1 MQISTQLFYTI
12 HHKLNEC
19 SKSRTRGEPQPDFGM
34 DIISSISTLRS
45 RGPFGPGPFCATKL
59 LQKADLDQEP
69 RINETLPRCV
79 DLTQGAPYV
88 LQKLLNYISYKQGY
102 CGALE
107 KQVDH
112 WEHQYVEDHQ
122 VSLDS
127 VKRDPPKAV
136 RKVCTDTKSRK

>member
-1 MQISTQLFYTI
+1 
-12 HHKLNEC
+12 
-19 SKSRTRGEPQPDFGM
+19 M
-34 DIISSISTLRS
+34 DIISLISTHWS
-45 RGPFGPGPFCATKL
+45 RGPFGPGPFFATKL
-59 LQKADLDQEP
+59 LQKADSDQEP

-112 WEHQYVEDHQ
+112 CEHQDVEDHQ
-122 VSLDS
+122 ISLDA
-127 VKRDPPKAV
+127 VEGDPPKTV
-136 RKVCTDTKSRK
+136 RKVCTDPRIGKSRKVLLVLMTLR